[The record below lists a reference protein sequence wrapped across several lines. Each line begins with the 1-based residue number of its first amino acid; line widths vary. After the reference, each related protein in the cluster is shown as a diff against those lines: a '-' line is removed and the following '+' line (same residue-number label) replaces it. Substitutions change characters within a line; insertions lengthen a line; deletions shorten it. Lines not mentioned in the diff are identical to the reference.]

1 MMSRS
6 STYKRAASFLF
17 FLVRGS
23 VRILAP
29 SAPYTYWALMIDHT
43 RRTGT
48 MSEALQIILFM
59 LLYTYVLL
67 LTFCIMLCSL
77 YALLVAVL
85 ATGSS
90 I

>member
-1 MMSRS
+1 
-6 STYKRAASFLF
+6 
-17 FLVRGS
+17 
-23 VRILAP
+23 
-29 SAPYTYWALMIDHT
+29 MIDHT